1 MDIKIRKSNLNLNC
15 DEMGSQRMNSRNV
28 TDIIEGEVKVN
39 KMRISSL
46 SVKDRKEKKR
56 MDGQDKGS
64 YVIILFLT
72 DR

>member
-46 SVKDRKEKKR
+46 SVKDRKEKKEW
-56 MDGQDKGS
+56 MDRTKEVMS
-64 YVIILFLT
+64 LYYF
-72 DR
+72 

>member
-1 MDIKIRKSNLNLNC
+1 
-15 DEMGSQRMNSRNV
+15 MNSRNV